1 MRSLRQINAIWR
13 QIEKNAFL
21 SSTELKLRLPRTL
34 ANINARTVRRILFYD
49 LDRPARFAALKP
61 DLTEQNK
68 MGRLAWVKTNMR
80 KLRRTWD
87 HILFCDE
94 VRFEAQGRG
103 GSWRLVRRPRGVR
116 RSHPAYCR
124 RRFKKPRAQMALAGI
139 TSSGARFLT
148 FLKANTTMKSR
159 DYCELILRDAKPM
172 MDHHGLTILHNR
184 SKVLDC
190 KYTFTFFKRNGI
202 KTKLLP
208 AKSPDLNVIEHLL
221 GLIKR
226 KLVKQPTR
234 SLKVL
239 CIQCFFFTFIVYCSQ
254 QQKITSFLLTLSL
267 SGFLIFLLS

>member
-208 AKSPDLNVIEHLL
+208 AKSPDLNVIEHVFGLL
-221 GLIKR
+221 KC

-239 CIQCFFFTFIVYCSQ
+239 CIQCF
-254 QQKITSFLLTLSL
+254 LLL
-267 SGFLIFLLS
+267 LLSIGLKKKTKFLPFCSHFHFLDF